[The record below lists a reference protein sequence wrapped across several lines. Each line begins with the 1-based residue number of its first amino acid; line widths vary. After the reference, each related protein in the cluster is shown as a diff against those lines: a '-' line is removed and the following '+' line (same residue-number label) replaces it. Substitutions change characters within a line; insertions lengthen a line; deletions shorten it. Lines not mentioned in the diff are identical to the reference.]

1 MVDKINILPEDN
13 ILIIAPHPDD
23 ESIGCGGLM
32 ILYPNQ
38 CDVLLITDGRHGHT
52 GEYLGKEDELV
63 SIRKKEIL
71 KALTHVKINTFYALD
86 LPDGKTIENE
96 DIVKNFN
103 YNPYDYVF
111 IPNRFDGNR
120 DHAALFEILS
130 KYKKNSANF
139 KLVEYEVGTLLEFPV
154 WTLDISNV
162 MNEKLSMISE
172 HTSQLH
178 DINYIKTVE
187 ALNSYRG
194 GYNGV
199 QYVEAYCPSDY
210 ITVGRIIFWHLPFS
224 LRNMIYKVR
233 DKIKRKNINEK

>member
-71 KALTHVKINTFYALD
+71 KALTHVKINTFYVLD

-199 QYVEAYCPSDY
+199 QYAEAYCPSDY

>member
-130 KYKKNSANF
+130 IRSCTIPF
-139 KLVEYEVGTLLEFPV
+139 C
-154 WTLDISNV
+154 S
-162 MNEKLSMISE
+162 LSLI
-172 HTSQLH
+172 Q
-178 DINYIKTVE
+178 
-187 ALNSYRG
+187 
-194 GYNGV
+194 
-199 QYVEAYCPSDY
+199 
-210 ITVGRIIFWHLPFS
+210 S
-224 LRNMIYKVR
+224 LK
-233 DKIKRKNINEK
+233 